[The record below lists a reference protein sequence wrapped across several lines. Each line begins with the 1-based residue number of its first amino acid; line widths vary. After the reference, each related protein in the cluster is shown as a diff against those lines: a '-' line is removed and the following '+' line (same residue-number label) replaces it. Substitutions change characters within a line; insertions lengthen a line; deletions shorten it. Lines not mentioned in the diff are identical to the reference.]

1 MDWPRLSVALPR
13 DDNLDRPR
21 IRPRAGAMTNLTGI
35 ARNRDTI
42 LDGIAPLHSSRL
54 GELPA

>member
-1 MDWPRLSVALPR
+1 
-13 DDNLDRPR
+13 
-21 IRPRAGAMTNLTGI
+21 MTTLTGI